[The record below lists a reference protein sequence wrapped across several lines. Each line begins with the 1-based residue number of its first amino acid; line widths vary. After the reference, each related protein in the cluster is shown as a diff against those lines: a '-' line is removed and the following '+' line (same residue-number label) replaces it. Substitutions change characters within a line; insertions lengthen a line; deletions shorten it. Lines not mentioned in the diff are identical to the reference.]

1 MLLLVDASSV
11 TSVLGVLSVAV
22 GGVDVTVVLPVLF
35 MFPKKLT
42 NLRFMLYALQI
53 GNSNDLLCQKAL
65 TSFSN
70 IKYPLRIH
78 NKNTKIKRVI
88 LF

>member
-1 MLLLVDASSV
+1 
-11 TSVLGVLSVAV
+11 
-22 GGVDVTVVLPVLF
+22 VDVTVVLPVLF

-42 NLRFMLYALQI
+42 NLKFMLYALKI

-65 TSFSN
+65 TSFSTS
-70 IKYPLRIH
+70 KYPLWIH
-78 NKNTKIKRVI
+78 NTNTKIHLVI